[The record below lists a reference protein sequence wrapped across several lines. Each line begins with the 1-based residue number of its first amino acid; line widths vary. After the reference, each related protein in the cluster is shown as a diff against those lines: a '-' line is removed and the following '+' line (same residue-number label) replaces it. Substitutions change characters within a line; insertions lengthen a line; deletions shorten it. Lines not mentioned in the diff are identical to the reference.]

1 MSKYGRRIFIDVM
14 EMSESDVV
22 VHSKDQDIDDWS
34 KVAQQIE
41 ESYEKYHGFVIL
53 HGTDTMAYLTSAL
66 SFMFENLGKS
76 VIFTGSQVI
85 LIIIII
91 IIIIIMI
98 MIMIIII
105 IIGELLYFSHC
116 YPHRLKAY
124 TLFNKWK
131 SCSQKKCRTSF
142 YIYSGLA
149 FVCASK
155 CATVKVYKKKKHIL
169 FNEKASKHVKALV

>member
-1 MSKYGRRIFIDVM
+1 M

-91 IIIIIMI
+91 IIIIMI
-98 MIMIIII
+98 IIIIIIII
-105 IIGELLYFSHC
+105 IIGELLYCSHC
-116 YPHRLKAY
+116 YPQRLKAY

-131 SCSQKKCRTSF
+131 STKKNVE
-142 YIYSGLA
+142 LA
-149 FVCASK
+149 F
-155 CATVKVYKKKKHIL
+155 TYIQG
-169 FNEKASKHVKALV
+169 

>member
-1 MSKYGRRIFIDVM
+1 M

-85 LIIIII
+85 
-91 IIIIIMI
+91 IIIIIMTLI
-98 MIMIIII
+98 LIIIVII
-105 IIGELLYFSHC
+105 IIGELLYCSHC
-116 YPHRLKAY
+116 YPQRLKAY
-124 TLFNKWK
+124 TPFNKWK
-131 SCSQKKCRTSF
+131 SAKKM
-142 YIYSGLA
+142 
-149 FVCASK
+149 
-155 CATVKVYKKKKHIL
+155 
-169 FNEKASKHVKALV
+169 

>member
-1 MSKYGRRIFIDVM
+1 M

-41 ESYEKYHGFVIL
+41 QSYEKYHGFVIL

-85 LIIIII
+85 III
-91 IIIIIMI
+91 IIIIIM
-98 MIMIIII
+98 
-105 IIGELLYFSHC
+105 GELLYCSHC
-116 YPHRLKAY
+116 YPQRFKAY
-124 TLFNKWK
+124 TPFSRQDMFN
-131 SCSQKKCRTSF
+131 
-142 YIYSGLA
+142 
-149 FVCASK
+149 
-155 CATVKVYKKKKHIL
+155 
-169 FNEKASKHVKALV
+169 